1 MPSPLKKGNLIASF
15 SHLDSCRR
23 IKDQNVDTRKPDIT
37 ASLYIIE
44 KCTAFA
50 IGKTFF
56 VVRFCAAKRRNGG

>member
-1 MPSPLKKGNLIASF
+1 MPPPLKKGNLLASF

-50 IGKTFF
+50 IGKTFLL
-56 VVRFCAAKRRNGG
+56 